1 MVVSTNKKMS
11 RAEAEFAVAN
21 AIAAAGASS
30 VTEFKSRFMTCFSK
44 SFRGRTEEDGKGNV
58 WRIKESIYPAK
69 AIADI
74 AVSAGVVSDDGVPV
88 GHVVEERVKVE
99 KNLARF

>member
-1 MVVSTNKKMS
+1 MAIPANKKMS

-21 AIAAAGASS
+21 AIAAAGAPS

-44 SFRGRTEEDGKGNV
+44 SFRERTEEDGKGNV

-69 AIADI
+69 DIADI
-74 AVSAGVVSDDGVPV
+74 AVAAGVVSDDGVAV
-88 GHVVEERVKVE
+88 GYVVEEREKVE
-99 KNLARF
+99 KNLAKF